1 MTGTTQTLEGVDMVA
16 IPTNTATPQDLHK
29 WYLMQDTLKKL
40 KSEEMSLRK
49 RIFATYFPAPVEG
62 TNTHPLPQ
70 DWVLKGT
77 YPVTRE
83 IDPGALQANKERFLA
98 AGIPVDNAIV
108 YKPSLAVSVYRTLTA
123 EQMKLFDQCL
133 IVKPG
138 SPGLE
143 IVLPAKS
150 KKAGD
155 KA

>member
-1 MTGTTQTLEGVDMVA
+1 MVA
-16 IPTNTATPQDLHK
+16 IPTNTATQEDLNN
-29 WYLMQDTLKKL
+29 WYVMQEQLKKL
-40 KSEEMSLRK
+40 KAAEMALRK
-49 RIFATYFPAPVEG
+49 RIFGTYFPAPVEG
-62 TNTHPLPQ
+62 TNTYPLAQ

-98 AGIPVDNAIV
+98 AGIPVDNAVV
-108 YKPSLAVSVYRTLTA
+108 YKPSLAVAVYRTLTA
-123 EQMKLFDQCL
+123 EQMQLFDQCL
-133 IVKPG
+133 IIKPG

-143 IVLPAKS
+143 ILLPAKA